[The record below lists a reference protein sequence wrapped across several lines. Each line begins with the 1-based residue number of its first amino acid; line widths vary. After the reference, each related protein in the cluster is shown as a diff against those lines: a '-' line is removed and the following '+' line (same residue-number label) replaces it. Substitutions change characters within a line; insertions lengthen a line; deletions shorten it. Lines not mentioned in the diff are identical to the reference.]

1 MKKISIFC
9 EGKTEEGKQSLD
21 IKILI
26 KFIKSAYPQ
35 ITIIPFGGKR
45 SMKAFIDGYIQQK
58 GVVSM
63 DLCIGLRDRDFD
75 FPIPDKSSIISI
87 DEKSEKK
94 QKTEKMIFATYRTCI
109 ENYLLDPNLLCQ
121 FVINEKVKGQQK
133 LHASLTEE
141 WLKESVRDIQFY
153 TAARHALGKVQIPV
167 KISTSWTGQSG
178 KLPEKLDSS
187 FCLTEAKNIVENY
200 LTSTNSVTINN
211 LEKAFETFSKKFA
224 SSIFYNSDDY
234 LVYANGKDIQTSFS
248 KIFESHTGHSFPSWD
263 KYYDFAIKET
273 DFNKFEDLKQ
283 FSQIIERELN
293 A

>member
-75 FPIPDKSSIISI
+75 FPIPDKSSIISVS
-87 DEKSEKK
+87 EKSEKK

-141 WLKESVRDIQFY
+141 WLKDSVRDIKYF

-187 FCLTEAKNIVENY
+187 FCFTEAKNIIQNY
-200 LTSTNSVTINN
+200 LTPLNSVTIEN
-211 LEKAFETFSKKFA
+211 LEKEFDTFSKKFT
-224 SSIFYNSDDY
+224 SPIFYNSDDY

-248 KIFESHTGHSFPSWD
+248 KVFESHTGHSFPSWD

-283 FSQIIERELN
+283 LSQIIKKELN
-293 A
+293 S